1 MKIWSSDIFS
11 ATLYHTLSE
20 LLLNGSDTAK
30 QFIEAQSVFL
40 VDETAE
46 HIIVIIPKGLHYR
59 SRRQKV
65 NLFRQFFAVVN
76 ITWMLEF
83 LPMLHNFQIQISVL
97 KGFMHI
103 LCARKFV

>member
-46 HIIVIIPKGLHYR
+46 HIIVIIPE
-59 SRRQKV
+59 
-65 NLFRQFFAVVN
+65 A
-76 ITWMLEF
+76 
-83 LPMLHNFQIQISVL
+83 
-97 KGFMHI
+97 
-103 LCARKFV
+103 